1 MEMEMKK
8 SWTRKYQIRKYEIIT
23 KGKKEQYN
31 RKKKN
36 DEILTKKKEIN
47 NQLITWLD
55 LWLKVPSD

>member
-1 MEMEMKK
+1 MKK

-23 KGKKEQYN
+23 KGKKEKYN

-36 DEILTKKKEIN
+36 DEILTKKKQIN

>member
-1 MEMEMKK
+1 MEMEMQKN
-8 SWTRKYQIRKYEIIT
+8 WIRKYQIRKYEIIT
-23 KGKKEQYN
+23 KGKKEKYN

-36 DEILTKKKEIN
+36 DEILTKKKQIN

>member
-1 MEMEMKK
+1 MKK
-8 SWTRKYQIRKYEIIT
+8 NWTRKYQIRKYEIIT

-36 DEILTKKKEIN
+36 DEILTKKKQIN

>member
-1 MEMEMKK
+1 MEMEMQKN
-8 SWTRKYQIRKYEIIT
+8 WIRKYQIRKYEIRT
-23 KGKKEQYN
+23 KGKNEKYN